1 MNRRKNKVLFLTNI
15 PAPYSVYF
23 FNELGKLCDLTVLFE
38 RKTSNERELAW
49 FNNNFTDFKA
59 VFLEGIKINKNIALC
74 FSVTKYLKRE
84 LFDLIIVGGYATP
97 TGMLAINY
105 LKLKKIPFVLN
116 ADGGFINKNESF
128 LKRVIKKYYIASAD
142 FWLSTSEITNS
153 YLEHYGANSK
163 AISIYPFTSLLQ
175 KDIIKCPIDDKTRKN
190 LRDKL
195 NICEEKVILYVGQ
208 FIHRK
213 GIDVLLKACTKIP
226 KEYGVYI
233 VGGRPTQEYLV
244 LIKKFG
250 LSNVHFIGF
259 RYKEELKEY
268 YMASDLFVL
277 PARED
282 IWGLVI
288 NEAMAYGLP
297 VVTTDKCIAG
307 LELVKN
313 YKNGFIVPV
322 EDERILANKIN
333 KILKDDD
340 LRTKMAKNSLV
351 KIKQYTIENMAK
363 LHMRIFSNFLEC
375 EK

>member
-15 PAPYSVYF
+15 PAPYRVCF

-38 RKTSNERELAW
+38 RKTSDERESIW

-59 VFLEGIKINKNIALC
+59 VFLEGIKINKNTALC

-105 LKLKKIPFVLN
+105 LKLKKIPFALN
-116 ADGGFINKNESF
+116 ADGGLINRNESF
-128 LKRVIKKYYIASAD
+128 FKRVIKKYCISSAD
-142 FWLSTSEITNS
+142 FWLSTSKITNS

-163 AISIYPFTSLLQ
+163 AIFIYPFTALLQ
-175 KDIIKCPIDDKTRKN
+175 KDIIKDLIDDKIRKN

-195 NICEEKVILYVGQ
+195 NICEEKVILSVGQ

-213 GIDVLLKACTKIP
+213 GFDVLLKACTKIP

-233 VGGRPTQEYLV
+233 VGGEPTQEYLV
-244 LIKKFG
+244 LKKK
-250 LSNVHFIGF
+250 LDLNNVHFIGF
-259 RYKEELKEY
+259 RFKEELKKY

-277 PARED
+277 PTRED

-297 VVTTDKCIAG
+297 VVTTDNCIAG
-307 LELVKN
+307 LELVKD
-313 YKNGFIVPV
+313 YENGFIVPV
-322 EDERILANKIN
+322 EDETALANKIN
-333 KILKDDD
+333 KILTDDD
-340 LRTKMAKNSLV
+340 LRKKMAKNSLA

-363 LHMRIFSNFLEC
+363 LHMRIFNNFLEC
-375 EK
+375 GK